1 MVISK
6 QIQGVEYRHARKF
19 STVLASS
26 KVTPSAQVSS
36 MRFSEAMQTVTRH
49 GDGWQATVS
58 EDWLQGRSA
67 FGGLQAALALRAMRE
82 LVHEDAPLRSL
93 QTTFVAPVPAGTVN
107 IRAHRLREGRS
118 ATQIEAS
125 LYDGEQTLCRLVGV
139 FGSARP
145 SVLNFQPA
153 QSPVQAGAP
162 RQLRYVEGRMPAFTQ
177 HFRASWLRGDL
188 PFSGGHQRESMLQI
202 SLRDEGQPDETH
214 VLAFADFIPPIALSM
229 FDTPTPGSSL
239 TWMIELLRDRYDDLG
254 MDDWR
259 VDAELIAARDGY
271 TQQSLMLWGP
281 RGEPVALSRQS
292 MVVFG

>member
-1 MVISK
+1 
-6 QIQGVEYRHARKF
+6 
-19 STVLASS
+19 
-26 KVTPSAQVSS
+26 

-49 GDGWQATVS
+49 GDHWQATVS

-82 LVHEDAPLRSL
+82 QVPADMPLRSL
-93 QTTFVAPVPAGTVN
+93 QVTFIAPVPAGSVT
-107 IRAHRLREGRS
+107 IQAQRLREGRS
-118 ATQIEAS
+118 AIQVEAS
-125 LYDGEQTLCRLVGV
+125 LCDGAQTLCRLVGV

-145 SVLNFQPA
+145 SVLNIQ
-153 QSPVQAGAP
+153 PVQRPVESTPAP
-162 RQLRYVEGRMPAFTQ
+162 EVPYVEGRMPAFTQ
-177 HFRASWLRGDL
+177 HFRLRWLRGDL
-188 PFSGGHQRESMLQI
+188 PFSGGHQRDSVVQL
-202 SLRDEGQPDETH
+202 SLRDEGPVDETH

-229 FDTPTPGSSL
+229 FATPTTGSSL

-254 MDDWR
+254 MNDWR

-271 TQQSLMLWGP
+271 TNQSVMLWGP

>member
-1 MVISK
+1 
-6 QIQGVEYRHARKF
+6 
-19 STVLASS
+19 
-26 KVTPSAQVSS
+26 

-49 GDGWQATVS
+49 GDGWQAIVS

-82 LVHEDAPLRSL
+82 LVLADMPLRGL
-93 QTTFVAPVPAGTVN
+93 QTTFVAPVPAGPVS
-107 IRAHRLREGRS
+107 IRAQRLREGRS
-118 ATQIEAS
+118 ATQVEAS
-125 LYDGEQTLCRLVGV
+125 LCDGEQILCRLVGV

-145 SVLNFQPA
+145 SVLDFQP
-153 QSPVQAGAP
+153 VQPSVHADTP
-162 RQLRYVEGRMPAFTQ
+162 KELRYVEGRMPAFTQ

-188 PFSGGHQRESMLQI
+188 PFSGGHQRDSVLQL
-202 SLRDEGQPDETH
+202 SLRDEGPPDETH

-271 TQQSLMLWGP
+271 TNQSVILWGP